1 MKLFKR
7 ALTLTILAIFTMYSH
22 AQSIDEIKKNSNYI
36 WGEGNGT
43 TMSDAEGEALRQM
56 SVQISVS
63 VYNSSYD
70 EESNDN
76 SVQKAVL
83 QSVSSAKFTNVQMRV
98 LEEEPNAKVFCFMP
112 RSEVKKMFEKRA
124 NHIANM
130 VDAGKTAESRM
141 MIDEALRNYYWALVL
156 AKTTPEPVEIEFNDK
171 KGEATSLLPIKIK
184 SVLAMINASV
194 DEIQDGKNLI
204 LGFTYN
210 GKPVSSLNFKY
221 NDGQSI
227 VGPIVARDGI
237 GEASMASI
245 PADGKLHLTYELRF
259 RNEVDPTDSDIAGA
273 FNAGILPN
281 INSSVAIAIKNN
293 SKKKAAAPVLASAE
307 MLAAQPTND
316 KRSIAMQNADN
327 TDDLQQAVLAVEAAI
342 SSNNPKSAFNYF
354 TPEGYTL
361 FANLMAKNG
370 KVTLVG
376 KAQSHNFII
385 ADGYIIGRATNIK
398 RQFRNGKAFMEKL
411 VYRFNPESRKIES
424 VAFALTQRAEN
435 DIMNAAASWPEVSR
449 WAILNFMEDYQTA
462 FALKRTDYINSIFS
476 DDALIITGTILKK
489 LNNAERAFDRS
500 KSLDLGGPKDIAY
513 SQLSK
518 TEYIDRLRKIFSTRE
533 YVHLQFED
541 NVTRMIDLPAIN
553 GINKGAAFGI
563 EIKQRYESTGY
574 SDDGYLT
581 MVFDTRG
588 KLPIIH
594 VRLWQ
599 PDKNNMMSLQEFI
612 SRFNKQQSKIKL

>member
-124 NHIANM
+124 SHIANM

-281 INSSVAIAIKNN
+281 INSSVAITIKNN
-293 SKKKAAAPVLASAE
+293 IKKKAAAPALASAE
-307 MLAAQPTND
+307 ILAAQPTND

-462 FALKRTDYINSIFS
+462 FALKRIDYINSIFS

-489 LNNAERAFDRS
+489 LNNVERVFDRS

-612 SRFNKQQSKIKL
+612 SRFNK

>member
-98 LEEEPNAKVFCFMP
+98 LEEEPNAKVFCFMS

-124 NHIANM
+124 NHIVNM

-398 RQFRNGKAFMEKL
+398 RLFRNGKAFMEKL

-612 SRFNKQQSKIKL
+612 SRFNK

>member
-124 NHIANM
+124 SHIANM

-245 PADGKLHLTYELRF
+245 PTDGKLHLTYELRF

-281 INSSVAIAIKNN
+281 INSSVAIAIKSN

-307 MLAAQPTND
+307 ILAAQPTND
-316 KRSIAMQNADN
+316 KHSIAMQNADN
-327 TDDLQQAVLAVEAAI
+327 TDDLQKAVLAVEAAI

-462 FALKRTDYINSIFS
+462 FALKRIDYINSIFS

-489 LNNAERAFDRS
+489 LNNAERAFDHS

-518 TEYIDRLRKIFSTRE
+518 TEYIDRLRKIFNTRE

-612 SRFNKQQSKIKL
+612 SRFNK

>member
-98 LEEEPNAKVFCFMP
+98 LEEEPNARVFCFMS

-124 NHIANM
+124 NHITNM

-281 INSSVAIAIKNN
+281 INSSVAIAIKSN

-307 MLAAQPTND
+307 ILAAQPTND

-327 TDDLQQAVLAVEAAI
+327 TDDLQKAVLAVEAAI
-342 SSNNPKSAFNYF
+342 SSNNPKSAFSYF

-376 KAQSHNFII
+376 KAQNHNFII

-489 LNNAERAFDRS
+489 LNNAERAFDHS

-518 TEYIDRLRKIFSTRE
+518 TEYIDRLRKIFNTRE

-612 SRFNKQQSKIKL
+612 SRFNK

>member
-98 LEEEPNAKVFCFMP
+98 LEEEPNAKVFCFMS

-124 NHIANM
+124 NHIVNM

-194 DEIQDGKNLI
+194 DEIHDGKNLI

-307 MLAAQPTND
+307 ILAAQPTND

-327 TDDLQQAVLAVEAAI
+327 TDDLQKAVLAVEAAI

-462 FALKRTDYINSIFS
+462 FALKRIDYINSIFS

-612 SRFNKQQSKIKL
+612 SRFNK

>member
-98 LEEEPNAKVFCFMP
+98 LEEEPNAKVFCFMS

-124 NHIANM
+124 NHIVNM

-281 INSSVAIAIKNN
+281 INSSVAIAIKSN

-307 MLAAQPTND
+307 ILAAQPTND
-316 KRSIAMQNADN
+316 KHSIAMQNADN
-327 TDDLQQAVLAVEAAI
+327 TDDLQKAVLAVEAAI

-518 TEYIDRLRKIFSTRE
+518 TEYIDRLRKIFNTRE

-612 SRFNKQQSKIKL
+612 SRFNK

>member
-98 LEEEPNAKVFCFMP
+98 LEEEPNAKVFCFMS

-124 NHIANM
+124 NHIVNM

-194 DEIQDGKNLI
+194 EEIQDNKNII

-327 TDDLQQAVLAVEAAI
+327 TDDLQKAVLAVEAAI

-612 SRFNKQQSKIKL
+612 SRFNK

>member
-98 LEEEPNAKVFCFMP
+98 LEEEPNAKVFCFMS

-489 LNNAERAFDRS
+489 LNNAERAFDHS

-533 YVHLQFED
+533 YVHLLFED

-612 SRFNKQQSKIKL
+612 SRFNK

>member
-124 NHIANM
+124 NHIVNM

-273 FNAGILPN
+273 FNAGLLPN

-293 SKKKAAAPVLASAE
+293 SKKKAAAPALASAE

-612 SRFNKQQSKIKL
+612 SRFNK

>member
-7 ALTLTILAIFTMYSH
+7 ALTLAILVIFTMYSH

-124 NHIANM
+124 SHIANM

-327 TDDLQQAVLAVEAAI
+327 TDDLQKAVLAVEAAI

-361 FANLMAKNG
+361 FTNLMAKNG

-518 TEYIDRLRKIFSTRE
+518 TEYIDRLRKIFNTRE

-612 SRFNKQQSKIKL
+612 SRFNK

>member
-124 NHIANM
+124 SHIANM

-293 SKKKAAAPVLASAE
+293 IKKKAAAPALASAE
-307 MLAAQPTND
+307 ILAAQPTND

-462 FALKRTDYINSIFS
+462 FALKRIDYINSIFS

-489 LNNAERAFDRS
+489 LNNVERVFDRS

-612 SRFNKQQSKIKL
+612 SRFNK

>member
-124 NHIANM
+124 NHIVNM

-245 PADGKLHLTYELRF
+245 PADGKLHITYELRF

-281 INSSVAIAIKNN
+281 INSSVAIAIKSN

-327 TDDLQQAVLAVEAAI
+327 TDDLQKAVLAVEAAI

-361 FANLMAKNG
+361 FVNLMAKNG

-462 FALKRTDYINSIFS
+462 FALKRIDYINSIFS

-612 SRFNKQQSKIKL
+612 SRFNK

>member
-7 ALTLTILAIFTMYSH
+7 ALILTILAIFTMYSH

-98 LEEEPNAKVFCFMP
+98 LEEEPNAKVFCFMS

-124 NHIANM
+124 NHIVNM

-281 INSSVAIAIKNN
+281 INSSVAIAIKSN
-293 SKKKAAAPVLASAE
+293 SKKKAAAPVLASVE

-612 SRFNKQQSKIKL
+612 SRFNK

>member
-124 NHIANM
+124 NHIVNM

-293 SKKKAAAPVLASAE
+293 SKKKAAAPMLASAE

-327 TDDLQQAVLAVEAAI
+327 TDDLQKAVLAVEAAI

-612 SRFNKQQSKIKL
+612 SRFNK

>member
-124 NHIANM
+124 SHIANM

-273 FNAGILPN
+273 FNAGLLPN

-307 MLAAQPTND
+307 ILAAQPTND

-612 SRFNKQQSKIKL
+612 SRFNK

>member
-98 LEEEPNAKVFCFMP
+98 LEEEPNARVFCFMP

-124 NHIANM
+124 NHIVNM

-171 KGEATSLLPIKIK
+171 TGEATSLLPIKIK
-184 SVLAMINASV
+184 SVLAMINAGV

-293 SKKKAAAPVLASAE
+293 SKKKAAAPALASAE
-307 MLAAQPTND
+307 ILAAQPTND

-327 TDDLQQAVLAVEAAI
+327 TDDLQKAVLAVEAAI

-612 SRFNKQQSKIKL
+612 SRFNK

>member
-124 NHIANM
+124 NHIVNM

-194 DEIQDGKNLI
+194 EEIQDNKNII

-327 TDDLQQAVLAVEAAI
+327 TDDLQKAVLAVEAAI

-612 SRFNKQQSKIKL
+612 SRFNK

>member
-98 LEEEPNAKVFCFMP
+98 LEEEPNAKVFCFMS

-124 NHIANM
+124 SHIANM

-194 DEIQDGKNLI
+194 KEIQDDKNII
-204 LGFTYN
+204 LDFTYN

-612 SRFNKQQSKIKL
+612 SRFNK

>member
-98 LEEEPNAKVFCFMP
+98 LEEEPNAKVFCFMS

-124 NHIANM
+124 SHITNM

-259 RNEVDPTDSDIAGA
+259 RNEVDPTDSDIAGV

-307 MLAAQPTND
+307 ILAAQPTND

-327 TDDLQQAVLAVEAAI
+327 TDDLQQAVLAVESAI

-376 KAQSHNFII
+376 KAQNHNFII

-612 SRFNKQQSKIKL
+612 SRFNK

>member
-281 INSSVAIAIKNN
+281 INSSVAIAIKSN

-462 FALKRTDYINSIFS
+462 FALKRIDYINSIFS

-612 SRFNKQQSKIKL
+612 SRFNK

>member
-56 SVQISVS
+56 RVQISVS

-98 LEEEPNAKVFCFMP
+98 LEEEPNAKVFCFMS

-124 NHIANM
+124 SHITNM

-307 MLAAQPTND
+307 ILAAQPTND

-612 SRFNKQQSKIKL
+612 SRFNK

>member
-98 LEEEPNAKVFCFMP
+98 LEEEPNAKVFCFMS

-124 NHIANM
+124 SHIANM

-293 SKKKAAAPVLASAE
+293 SKKKATAPVLASAE
-307 MLAAQPTND
+307 ILAAQPTND
-316 KRSIAMQNADN
+316 KLSIAMQNADN
-327 TDDLQQAVLAVEAAI
+327 TDDLQKAVLAVEAAI

-462 FALKRTDYINSIFS
+462 FALKRIDYINSIFS

-612 SRFNKQQSKIKL
+612 SRFNK

>member
-124 NHIANM
+124 NHITNM

-293 SKKKAAAPVLASAE
+293 SKKKATAPVLASAE

-327 TDDLQQAVLAVEAAI
+327 TDDLQKAVLAVEAAI

-462 FALKRTDYINSIFS
+462 FALKRIDYINSIFS

-612 SRFNKQQSKIKL
+612 SRFNK

>member
-98 LEEEPNAKVFCFMP
+98 LEEEPNAKVFCFMS

-124 NHIANM
+124 NHIVNM

-171 KGEATSLLPIKIK
+171 TGEATSLLPIKIK

-194 DEIQDGKNLI
+194 EEIQDNKNII

-293 SKKKAAAPVLASAE
+293 SKKKATAPVLASAE

-327 TDDLQQAVLAVEAAI
+327 TDDLQKAVLAVEAAI

-411 VYRFNPESRKIES
+411 IYRFNPESRKIES

-612 SRFNKQQSKIKL
+612 SRFNK

>member
-124 NHIANM
+124 NHIVNM

-293 SKKKAAAPVLASAE
+293 SKKKAAAPALASAE

-612 SRFNKQQSKIKL
+612 SRFNK

>member
-98 LEEEPNAKVFCFMP
+98 LEEEPNAKVFCFMS

-124 NHIANM
+124 SHITNM

-293 SKKKAAAPVLASAE
+293 CKKKATAPALASAE

-612 SRFNKQQSKIKL
+612 SRFNK

>member
-1 MKLFKR
+1 
-7 ALTLTILAIFTMYSH
+7 MYSH

-124 NHIANM
+124 NHIVNM

-204 LGFTYN
+204 LCFTYN

-281 INSSVAIAIKNN
+281 INSSVAIAIKSN

-612 SRFNKQQSKIKL
+612 SRFNK

>member
-124 NHIANM
+124 NHIVNM

-307 MLAAQPTND
+307 ILAAQPTND

-424 VAFALTQRAEN
+424 VVFALTQRAEN

-541 NVTRMIDLPAIN
+541 NVTRMIDPPAIN

-612 SRFNKQQSKIKL
+612 SRFNK

>member
-98 LEEEPNAKVFCFMP
+98 LEEEPNAKVFCFMS

-124 NHIANM
+124 NHITNM

-293 SKKKAAAPVLASAE
+293 SKKKAAAPALASAE
-307 MLAAQPTND
+307 ILAAQPTND

-376 KAQSHNFII
+376 KAQSHDFII

-518 TEYIDRLRKIFSTRE
+518 TEYIDRLRKIFNTRE

-612 SRFNKQQSKIKL
+612 SRFNK

>member
-98 LEEEPNAKVFCFMP
+98 LEEEPNAKVFCFMS

-194 DEIQDGKNLI
+194 EEIQDNKNII

-293 SKKKAAAPVLASAE
+293 SKKKAAAPALASAE

-462 FALKRTDYINSIFS
+462 FALKRIDYINSIFS

-518 TEYIDRLRKIFSTRE
+518 TEYIDRLRKIFNTRE

-612 SRFNKQQSKIKL
+612 SRFNK

>member
-273 FNAGILPN
+273 FNAGLLPN

-293 SKKKAAAPVLASAE
+293 SKKKAAAPALASAE

-376 KAQSHNFII
+376 KAQNHNFII

-612 SRFNKQQSKIKL
+612 SRFNK

>member
-124 NHIANM
+124 SHIANM

-281 INSSVAIAIKNN
+281 INSSVAIAIKSN
-293 SKKKAAAPVLASAE
+293 SKKKAAAPALASAE
-307 MLAAQPTND
+307 ILAAQPTND

-327 TDDLQQAVLAVEAAI
+327 TDDLQKAVLAVEAAI

-518 TEYIDRLRKIFSTRE
+518 TEYIDRLRKIFNTRE

-612 SRFNKQQSKIKL
+612 SRFNK

>member
-124 NHIANM
+124 NHIVNM

-293 SKKKAAAPVLASAE
+293 SKKKAAAPMLASAE
-307 MLAAQPTND
+307 ILAAQPTND

-489 LNNAERAFDRS
+489 LDNAERAFDRS

-612 SRFNKQQSKIKL
+612 SRFNK

>member
-98 LEEEPNAKVFCFMP
+98 LEEEPNAKVFCFMS

-124 NHIANM
+124 NHITNM

-281 INSSVAIAIKNN
+281 INSSVAIAIKSN
-293 SKKKAAAPVLASAE
+293 SKKKAAAPALASAE

-327 TDDLQQAVLAVEAAI
+327 TDDLQKAVLAVEAAI

-376 KAQSHNFII
+376 KAQNHNFII

-612 SRFNKQQSKIKL
+612 SRFNK

>member
-1 MKLFKR
+1 
-7 ALTLTILAIFTMYSH
+7 
-22 AQSIDEIKKNSNYI
+22 
-36 WGEGNGT
+36 
-43 TMSDAEGEALRQM
+43 MSDAEGEALRQM

-98 LEEEPNAKVFCFMP
+98 LEEEPNAKVFCFMS

-124 NHIANM
+124 NHIVNM

-307 MLAAQPTND
+307 ILAAQPTND
-316 KRSIAMQNADN
+316 KRSIAIQNADN
-327 TDDLQQAVLAVEAAI
+327 TDDLQQAVLAVESAI

-376 KAQSHNFII
+376 KAQNHNFII

-612 SRFNKQQSKIKL
+612 SRFNK

>member
-36 WGEGNGT
+36 WGEGYGT

-98 LEEEPNAKVFCFMP
+98 LEEEPNARVFCFMP

-124 NHIANM
+124 NHITNM

-210 GKPVSSLNFKY
+210 GKPVSSLSFKY

-293 SKKKAAAPVLASAE
+293 SKKKAAAPALASAE
-307 MLAAQPTND
+307 ILAAQPTND

-376 KAQSHNFII
+376 KAQNHNFII

-612 SRFNKQQSKIKL
+612 SRFNK

>member
-98 LEEEPNAKVFCFMP
+98 LEEEPNAKVFCFMS

-124 NHIANM
+124 NHIVNM

-293 SKKKAAAPVLASAE
+293 CKKKAAAPVLASAE

-533 YVHLQFED
+533 YVHLLFED

-612 SRFNKQQSKIKL
+612 SRFNK

>member
-98 LEEEPNAKVFCFMP
+98 LEEEPNAKVFCFMS

-293 SKKKAAAPVLASAE
+293 SKKKAAAPTLASAE
-307 MLAAQPTND
+307 ILAAQPTND

-327 TDDLQQAVLAVEAAI
+327 TDDLQKAVLAVEAAI

-612 SRFNKQQSKIKL
+612 SRFNKP

>member
-124 NHIANM
+124 SHIANM

-293 SKKKAAAPVLASAE
+293 IKKKAAAPALASAE

-462 FALKRTDYINSIFS
+462 FALKRIDYINSIFS

-612 SRFNKQQSKIKL
+612 SRFNK